1 MLLLCYHNHTR
12 LGYIAL
18 SACLHPSNQS
28 TTTIAMPRSSSSK
41 KSTPAKRTTAGAKRR
56 LDFEG
61 DTSRKELKQTSIQR
75 TAAAKRTTKASSSS
89 SSSPSSPQ
97 AASKRRA
104 VVTPED
110 AADFVPRYIHK
121 NVGYHLEGQSALSD
135 EMRAVYNKIVAT
147 HIIPADL
154 ESSRTFGP
162 KSGSCYEAR
171 VVQAYSLGRLEP
183 LDDNVKICTACAATG
198 HKRAQCP
205 TLI

>member
-1 MLLLCYHNHTR
+1 
-12 LGYIAL
+12 
-18 SACLHPSNQS
+18 
-28 TTTIAMPRSSSSK
+28 MPRSSSSK

-110 AADFVPRYIHK
+110 AANFVPKYIHK